1 MGSVFGFVAR
11 LEGGEGGFEVRDV
24 GLVVGLRGGVFGDEG
39 FVLAGYGCYLSFEGF
54 VGGG

>member
-24 GLVVGLRGGVFGDEG
+24 GLVVGLRRGVFGDEG